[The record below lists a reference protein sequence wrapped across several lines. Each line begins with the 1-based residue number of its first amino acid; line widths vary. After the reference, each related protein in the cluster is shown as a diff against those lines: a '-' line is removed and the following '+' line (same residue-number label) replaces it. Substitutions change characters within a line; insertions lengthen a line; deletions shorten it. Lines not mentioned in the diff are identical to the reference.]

1 MQDIERLW
9 MLGKEYRKHTKRLI
23 EDCDII
29 PLYIIVKAA
38 KAVRKYIDSLRAQG
52 YNERIQVLERSDD
65 NDPQIMKNTTTM
77 SKKRSASS
85 QKISKNIPAKKQN
98 VANQKKDK
106 IVTPVS
112 GLAPDKTDDG
122 KEKIYMPIIPDHPT
136 IPAMLKQL
144 KAANG
149 LGTEDIKPITRTRNK
164 RQLLMQSDIMDQMF
178 NTNPEEQMVDRT
190 GLGSNEGDIL
200 VSPSALPNDF
210 GKNIKPN
217 SSSRLLKELAAYNL
231 PGGNEYEDTSKQT
244 TGRSIRRHP
253 VWKEDV

>member
-1 MQDIERLW
+1 
-9 MLGKEYRKHTKRLI
+9 
-23 EDCDII
+23 
-29 PLYIIVKAA
+29 
-38 KAVRKYIDSLRAQG
+38 
-52 YNERIQVLERSDD
+52 
-65 NDPQIMKNTTTM
+65 M

-122 KEKIYMPIIPDHPT
+122 KEKIYSKYRLVPDSNGTFLTYPLIVPIIPDHPT

-231 PGGNEYEDTSKQT
+231 PGGNEYEDTRK
-244 TGRSIRRHP
+244 RSAN
-253 VWKEDV
+253 